1 MSYIITEECINCNAC
16 VEECPNDAIFEAG
29 ANWTLGQDSYSEG
42 NAPQGFDAYWSGD
55 YYYVVPGKCTEC
67 KGFYDQPQCVAV
79 CPVDCIV
86 PDPKRREDE
95 ATLIKK
101 KEYLD
106 TVGR

>member
-29 ANWTLGQDSYSEG
+29 ANWTLGGESYGEG
-42 NAPQGFDAYWSGD
+42 QGPQGFDYSWSSD

-67 KGFYDQPQCVAV
+67 KGFYDEPQCVAV

-86 PDPKRREDE
+86 PDPSRREEE
-95 ATLIKK
+95 AVLLKK
-101 KEYLD
+101 KVYLD